1 MLLVGHDRG
10 CQLTF
15 LFFFYIKLLVSHL
28 LCSSLCSLSQASLC
42 LVPVKVFLNW
52 ASKIV
57 IQSLAAGT
65 RVQKW
70 RVFELRVLMGSCFS
84 ARVKAESL
92 PCNGLFSNSY
102 RSRWIFD
109 FTLCQS
115 WCFLFIPFFFISL
128 AWKGIF
134 SICLCFFPCWFWIL
148 DAFFLEISTTVWL
161 IRKGRWIGDLQFW
174 FLFLYLHYYFPV
186 TETSSC
192 CFSFMNITET
202 FSSTTKEDH
211 KNHPSSY
218 VTLG

>member
-1 MLLVGHDRG
+1 MLLSLFPVSSFSLPCS
-10 CQLTF
+10 CQ
-15 LFFFYIKLLVSHL
+15 
-28 LCSSLCSLSQASLC
+28 
-42 LVPVKVFLNW
+42 VFLELGFKNSYSIFSSW
-52 ASKIV
+52 NSCA
-57 IQSLAAGT
+57 
-65 RVQKW
+65 KW

-115 WCFLFIPFFFISL
+115 WCFLFIPFFFSLSL

-134 SICLCFFPCWFWIL
+134 SICLCFFPCGFWIL

-218 VTLG
+218 VPLG